1 MDIVTLQSQIDELKQ
16 MEITDITKLAK
27 MIGELVKTTNAIL
40 DRLEVIEKRT
50 ITKYPIQK
58 QQHTFGVDAERLIG
72 K

>member
-1 MDIVTLQSQIDELKQ
+1 MDIVTLQSQIDELKR

-50 ITKYPIQK
+50 MP
-58 QQHTFGVDAERLIG
+58 DNRL
-72 K
+72 KRALEPKEKP